1 MTTVSQAEFHPWTG
15 SAPLVAL
22 RTHRPELPEAEAR
35 VADAVLARPELM
47 TSESVSDLAARAGTS
62 TATVVRLCRRVGFDG
77 FYRFKISLA
86 HELGMNRQFGHPE
99 TGSADPATFLQSA
112 MLADAH
118 EIVEAVSLV
127 QPEAFD

>member
-1 MTTVSQAEFHPWTG
+1 MIGSSQTKFHLAARG
-15 SAPLVAL
+15 VAPLSAL
-22 RTHRPELPEAEAR
+22 RAQREVLSEAETRIA
-35 VADAVLARPELM
+35 AAVLDDPVLV

-99 TGSADPATFLQSA
+99 TGSADPATVLQSA

-118 EIVEAVSLV
+118 EIIEAVSL
-127 QPEAFD
+127 